1 MKTWDFETSASA
13 LLAALEVEDVGA
25 WRLQIVSAVDL
36 PVGVEVEVVGAS
48 YSEDVAERSRD
59 AEVEDVVALHSE
71 TASVV
76 RLLEGVEAVDVEAF
90 CLGDAIERLED
101 IEAEEGAVELAED
114 AEAEEDA
121 AEYSEDFEHEEDVV
135 DRPEDA
141 GIEDAAVLHL
151 EAFAVETFVVVE
163 VTQVFELAFGS
174 SGWFPD
180 LDLVFYLEDSY
191 SLLGPENSVAD
202 CGLGVASEVLE
213 HDEEARPL
221 RADFHVSQE
230 VG

>member
-1 MKTWDFETSASA
+1 M
-13 LLAALEVEDVGA
+13 EDVGA

-36 PVGVEVEVVGAS
+36 RVGAEVEVVGAS
-48 YSEDVAERSRD
+48 YLEDFAERSGD
-59 AEVEDVVALHSE
+59 AEVEDIVALRSE

-90 CLGDAIERLED
+90 CSGDAIERLED
-101 IEAEEGAVELAED
+101 TEAEEGAVELAED
-114 AEAEEDA
+114 AEVEEDA

-141 GIEDAAVLHL
+141 GNEDAAVLHL

-180 LDLVFYLEDSY
+180 LDLVFCLEDPY
-191 SLLGPENSVAD
+191 SLLDPEKEPLLE
-202 CGLGVASEVLE
+202 GL
-213 HDEEARPL
+213 
-221 RADFHVSQE
+221 VS
-230 VG
+230 